1 MFNKLNIFEK
11 LTEKAKNFDMITAP
25 IVISGIALVALSNY
39 FEKDNT
45 PDFGPNAPAIKMTS
59 SGGKLILEQNGKSY
73 SLELSK
79 LKPEQIEK
87 LAKLNPEYKD
97 FLNNGPINVID
108 VNKKN

>member
-1 MFNKLNIFEK
+1 MFDKLNIFER
-11 LTEKAKNFDMITAP
+11 LTEKARIVDAVTAP
-25 IVISGIALVALSNY
+25 IIITGLALVGLSNH

-45 PDFGPNAPAIKMTS
+45 PDFGPNAPAIKMTN

-87 LAKLNPEYKD
+87 LAKLNPEFES